1 MALTGSSSA
10 HADLRILKG
19 VHRVLIVE
27 DEPDLAEALDDGLR
41 RHGFETERFD
51 TRAAALDQAASS
63 DYVLLVLRGT
73 ERRARNVVWAGDL
86 EVDVD
91 RYEARRQGE
100 ILDLTTK
107 ELALL
112 VALARRPGDLV
123 RRDEL
128 AEEVWGTGLWPVN
141 RSLDVHMS
149 SLRRKLGD
157 KPRQPRYVQT
167 VHGLGF
173 RLLP

>member
-1 MALTGSSSA
+1 M
-10 HADLRILKG
+10 D
-19 VHRVLIVE
+19 RVLIVE
-27 DEPDLAEALDDGLR
+27 EEPQLAEALDDGLR
-41 RHGFETERFD
+41 RHGFVTERVD
-51 TRAAALDQAASS
+51 TQAAALDRAASS
-63 DYVLLVLRGT
+63 DYVLLTLRGCAESRPLT
-73 ERRARNVVWAGDL
+73 RIVRAGDL
-86 EVDVD
+86 DIDID
-91 RYEARRQGE
+91 RYEVQRQGQP
-100 ILDLTTK
+100 IDLTSK

-112 VALARRPGDLV
+112 VALARRAGELV
-123 RRDEL
+123 RREQL

-157 KPRQPRYVQT
+157 TPRHPRYVQT

>member
-1 MALTGSSSA
+1 MDRA
-10 HADLRILKG
+10 
-19 VHRVLIVE
+19 LIV
-27 DEPDLAEALDDGLR
+27 DEELPR
-41 RHGFETERFD
+41 RL
-51 TRAAALDQAASS
+51 TRI
-63 DYVLLVLRGT
+63 VRT
-73 ERRARNVVWAGDL
+73 GDL
-86 EVDVD
+86 DINIDRFEV
-91 RYEARRQGE
+91 RQQGRPV
-100 ILDLTTK
+100 DLTSK

-112 VALARRPGDLV
+112 VALARRIGELV

-128 AEEVWGTGLWPVN
+128 AEEVWGTGLWAVN

-157 KPRQPRYVQT
+157 TPRPPRYVQT